1 MSELLTV
8 RFPSGAT
15 DFRMSDDAPGVGEIL
30 RRKGDTWIV
39 EEIAS
44 SDDGTTVVTVRS
56 ELETV
61 EPNNLGAPVDN
72 RTSPSLRL
80 AS

>member
-8 RFPSGAT
+8 RFPSGASE
-15 DFRMSDDAPGVGEIL
+15 FRMSDEAPGVGETI
-30 RRKGDTWIV
+30 RRNGDTWIV

-61 EPNNLGAPVDN
+61 GPSNLGAPVDN
-72 RTSPSLRL
+72 RTSSSLRL
-80 AS
+80 GP